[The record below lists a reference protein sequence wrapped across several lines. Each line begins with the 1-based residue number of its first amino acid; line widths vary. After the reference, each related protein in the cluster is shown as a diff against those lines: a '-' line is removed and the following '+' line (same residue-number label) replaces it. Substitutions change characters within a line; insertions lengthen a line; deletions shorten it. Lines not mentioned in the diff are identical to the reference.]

1 MQYKIKDNFLNVII
15 FYLKGDIKLK
25 LIDTILRYPVSTVV
39 NRDGIC
45 RIRTFI
51 NSSKELFVVITEIDE
66 YNPSASVTNSI
77 ENIKMTLLQRGLIT
91 DKYIIIEHYEEEY
104 IKASTFDIVSFDN
117 DNRPSWS
124 AKNISKILEL
134 LEENVSEFHERTI
147 QIKRLFNEIM
157 KIRNQIDPYLDLPY
171 SENHEVIKRRL
182 EIEENHISKKEIEDL
197 IFNGSKEQ
205 DIQKLLKKDLS
216 IFGELY
222 ARPNEEY
229 ICFSEFPLLNGSI
242 DFVVF
247 SGRSRM
253 DVILIEV
260 KGASFNLVNQRGYKS
275 FSSKIEEAAGQI
287 RKRLG
292 DIHRNYQIFRENV
305 HKIRKKVE
313 SGQKL
318 YNSLIGPEGNLE
330 VDENKDISI
339 QAVLIGGRTVKDIEE
354 SIKRHDYENTFNPK
368 VRIESW
374 DTWLKKIKRI

>member
-1 MQYKIKDNFLNVII
+1 M
-15 FYLKGDIKLK
+15 K

-124 AKNISKILEL
+124 PKNISKILEL

-292 DIHRNYQIFRENV
+292 DIHRNYQMFRENV
-305 HKIRKKVE
+305 HNIRKKVE